1 MRPQDMPSHTKNI
14 CCPKPRML
22 RIVAFVPLTAALLA
36 LGCDDRDDVKSYRT
50 AKEAPPPIRAS
61 SGSTAPHG
69 SAGVMVWDIPQG
81 WERKPNPNSMR
92 FATLSA
98 GAGEDQ
104 IEISITELGA
114 AGGGIRANVDRWRN
128 QIGLGP
134 STDAEFGQ
142 QVAPIENPGASGV
155 MVDLVGPVPE
165 GGESPASRMLA
176 AIFPAQGRTWFIK
189 TTAPAPVMA
198 KHLDGFNALCRS
210 VRFAGQPAV
219 QVPRA
224 AEPARAA
231 TKSKNSPAWDL
242 PAGWVQEKQA
252 RPMSAASFTIA
263 VGSAEAVV
271 TITPLPGP
279 PKLLSNINRWRG
291 QVGLMPIEDL
301 SDDPPQPIQV
311 AGETGALVDLPGQSK
326 HMLGV
331 IAERDGA
338 TWFYKMVGPDPL
350 VAEQK
355 AAFEAFVRSIRFDG
369 GAGK

>member
-1 MRPQDMPSHTKNI
+1 MRVLSISP
-14 CCPKPRML
+14 
-22 RIVAFVPLTAALLA
+22 FTAALLVV
-36 LGCDDRDDVKSYRT
+36 GCDDRDDVKSYRT
-50 AKEAPPPIRAS
+50 AKEAPLPIKAPSDS
-61 SGSTAPHG
+61 SAHG
-69 SAGVMVWDIPQG
+69 SDGVMVWNIPQG

-98 GAGEDQ
+98 GTGEDQ
-104 IEISITELGA
+104 IEVSITQLGA

-134 STDAEFGQ
+134 STDAEFAQ
-142 QVAPIENPGASGV
+142 QVVPIENPGASGV
-155 MVDLVGPVPE
+155 LVDLVGPVPE

-176 AIFPAQGRTWFIK
+176 AIFPASGRTWFIK

-198 KHLDGFNALCRS
+198 KHLDDFNALCRS
-210 VRFAGQPAV
+210 VRFAGQPAA
-219 QVPRA
+219 QAPRA
-224 AEPARAA
+224 TEPAPAA
-231 TKSKNSPAWDL
+231 KSKEGPAWDL
-242 PAGWVQEKQA
+242 PEGWVQEEQA
-252 RPMSAASFTIA
+252 RPMSVASFTIA

-291 QVGLMPIEDL
+291 QVGLMPVEDL
-301 SDDPPQPIQV
+301 SDASPQPIQV
-311 AGETGALVDLPGQSK
+311 AEQTGALVDLAGPSK
-326 HMLGV
+326 HMIGV

-369 GAGK
+369 VAGK